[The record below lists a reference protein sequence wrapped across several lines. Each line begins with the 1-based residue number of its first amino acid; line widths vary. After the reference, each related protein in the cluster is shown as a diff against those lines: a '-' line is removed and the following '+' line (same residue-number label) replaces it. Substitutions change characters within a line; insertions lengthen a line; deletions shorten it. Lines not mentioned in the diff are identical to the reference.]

1 MEIFLWRREQLISAT
16 MGFNESFI
24 KDLIRWDI
32 FLVDGERF
40 PRGISEEGMRPRNWR
55 AKAGMTPDSLCL
67 KSSKGLIG
75 WLTREP
81 SIQISSVALYLEKI
95 RTEVS
100 DPWTHFCGEWR
111 SEMALSGAWR
121 CRSILRQQRVL
132 KSVMHCPLWS
142 TKLIDY
148 VEKYLIIIVPTSC
161 FLFVFLRLLSP
172 HGESFINS

>member
-1 MEIFLWRREQLISAT
+1 MEIFLWRRELLISAT

-24 KDLIRWDI
+24 KDLMRWDI
-32 FLVDGERF
+32 FLVDGERL
-40 PRGISEEGMRPRNWR
+40 PRGIRKGMRPRNWR

-67 KSSKGLIG
+67 KSSKGLVD

-81 SIQISSVALYLEKI
+81 PIQISSVAPSCLEKI
-95 RTEVS
+95 GTEVS

-111 SEMALSGAWR
+111 CEMALSGAWR

-132 KSVMHCPLWS
+132 KTVMHCPLWS

-148 VEKYLIIIVPTSC
+148 VEKHLIIIVPTSC
-161 FLFVFLRLLSP
+161 FLFVFLCLLSP
-172 HGESFINS
+172 HCESFINS